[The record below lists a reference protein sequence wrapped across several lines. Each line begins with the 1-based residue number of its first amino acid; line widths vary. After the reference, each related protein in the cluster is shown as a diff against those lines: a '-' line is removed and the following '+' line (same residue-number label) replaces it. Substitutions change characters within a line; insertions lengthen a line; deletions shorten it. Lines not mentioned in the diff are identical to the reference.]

1 MAIGSNLSSYDRRQP
16 CRRRDKHKSRLSAA
30 RWTKIVDSL
39 PGSAKGP
46 VTQSGKV
53 DKSDDKK
60 DGEKDRSA

>member
-1 MAIGSNLSSYDRRQP
+1 MPGQSQEPAERGTLD
-16 CRRRDKHKSRLSAA
+16 
-30 RWTKIVDSL
+30 KIVDSL

-53 DKSDDKK
+53 DKRNDKK

>member
-1 MAIGSNLSSYDRRQP
+1 MPKKGQTQEPAERSTLD
-16 CRRRDKHKSRLSAA
+16 
-30 RWTKIVDSL
+30 KIVDSL

-60 DGEKDRSA
+60 HGEKDRSA